1 MNISECKRC
10 AISGVEAV
18 SKNSVS
24 ASIKFARASSIV
36 EPWLAMSNSGHR
48 DTYPSSSR
56 SMMAVSRFICS
67 MTSSVVQE
75 LDRRTCLVHSE
86 GMSSSEKAGEEGV
99 GARGQSER
107 AFRELA
113 ERFRYAIDPKE
124 VERLWNEIGRMVF
137 GE

>member
-1 MNISECKRC
+1 
-10 AISGVEAV
+10 
-18 SKNSVS
+18 
-24 ASIKFARASSIV
+24 
-36 EPWLAMSNSGHR
+36 
-48 DTYPSSSR
+48 
-56 SMMAVSRFICS
+56 